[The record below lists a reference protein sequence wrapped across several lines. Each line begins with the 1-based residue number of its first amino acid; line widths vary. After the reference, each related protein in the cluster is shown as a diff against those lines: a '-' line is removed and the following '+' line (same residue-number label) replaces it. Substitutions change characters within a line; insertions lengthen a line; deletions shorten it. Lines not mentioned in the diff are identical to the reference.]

1 MTFDKEYMKTMIG
14 FDDNVIQ
21 CPICKTFKNTWQ
33 PLLPLGL
40 DSVNDADRLNPV
52 RINYYIDY
60 CSQLITNHYN
70 TPNTGAGQDER
81 QLPTSIMA
89 GDIKKDPENFIMRMC
104 SVVTYMVLENTCM
117 KNNQFLTPFDC
128 QSQQSDVFLREIVF
142 MTITTSEIV

>member
-40 DSVNDADRLNPV
+40 DNANDPDRLNPV

-70 TPNTGAGQDER
+70 TPNTGAG
-81 QLPTSIMA
+81 
-89 GDIKKDPENFIMRMC
+89 
-104 SVVTYMVLENTCM
+104 
-117 KNNQFLTPFDC
+117 
-128 QSQQSDVFLREIVF
+128 
-142 MTITTSEIV
+142 